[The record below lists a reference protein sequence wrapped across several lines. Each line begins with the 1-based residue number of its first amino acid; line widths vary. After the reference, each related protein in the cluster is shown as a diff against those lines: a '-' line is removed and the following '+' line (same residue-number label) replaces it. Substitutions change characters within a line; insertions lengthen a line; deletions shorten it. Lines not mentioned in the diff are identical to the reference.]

1 MLKITETEV
10 FGWRAAIR
18 GMRNAH
24 ESWDKSDS
32 FIPCWVKTKCH
43 ECEASQKCAYYFE
56 DGEPYK
62 KDEFV
67 GPNDLKLMKQLVAA
81 GTDHSKFMRM
91 IHAQCDWEAPLYWWK
106 EADTYKVGTVRNSCS
121 TMHKITEHE
130 FTMDMFS
137 VEHLCTARDDMY
149 KEFCD
154 YMESLGNPKGEFGIS
169 PYRLMQDDIIELN
182 AWRDFYLHY
191 KSKPHK
197 DQKAHEENLKKI
209 WWQIIQR
216 LGSNYNQKA
225 TMDLNYQVL
234 RNMYHPRKHHKQDE
248 WRIDFCNWVK
258 ELPYSELITMTKE
271 ELLESIKEG

>member
-10 FGWRAAIR
+10 FGWKAAIR

-24 ESWDKSDS
+24 ESWNKSDS
-32 FIPCWVKTKCH
+32 EWYPIGMPGTNR
-43 ECEASQKCAYYFE
+43 AAINDIYLSQQYCLG
-56 DGEPYK
+56 D
-62 KDEFV
+62 
-67 GPNDLKLMKQLVAA
+67 NDLTLMKKLVAA

-91 IHAQCDWEAPLYWWK
+91 IHVQCDWEAPLYTWK
-106 EADTYKVGTVRNSCS
+106 EIDTYKVGTVRNSCS

-137 VEHLCTARDDMY
+137 HEHLCKATDDVY
-149 KEFCD
+149 EEFCD

-191 KSKPHK
+191 KNKPHK
-197 DQKAHEENLKKI
+197 DRKAHEENLKKI

-248 WRIDFCNWVK
+248 WRVDFCNWVK
-258 ELPYSELITMTKE
+258 SLPYSELITMTKE
-271 ELLESIKEG
+271 ELLESIKEE